1 LNWSEQA
8 KANYIKHAVRES
20 KIHSELKHPNIVQLY
35 DTVEIDNNSFATI
48 LEYCEG
54 PDLYY
59 YLKKNKVLP
68 EKEAK
73 LLIKQILHALKYM
86 NSQKTRIIH
95 YDLKPQNIIF
105 HKGELKISDFGL
117 SKIFEDGQTRM
128 ELTSQ
133 GVGTYW
139 YLPPETFEFEKNA

>member
-1 LNWSEQA
+1 M
-8 KANYIKHAVRES
+8 
-20 KIHSELKHPNIVQLY
+20 
-35 DTVEIDNNSFATI
+35 

-54 PDLYY
+54 PDLHYF
-59 YLKKNKVLP
+59 LKKNKTLS

-73 LLIKQILHALKYM
+73 VLIRQILSGLKYM
-86 NSQKTRIIH
+86 HNWKTRIIH

-117 SKIFEDGQTRM
+117 CKIIEDENATRI

-133 GVGTYW
+133 GVGTYF
-139 YLPPETFEFEKNA
+139 YLPPESFLSDNA